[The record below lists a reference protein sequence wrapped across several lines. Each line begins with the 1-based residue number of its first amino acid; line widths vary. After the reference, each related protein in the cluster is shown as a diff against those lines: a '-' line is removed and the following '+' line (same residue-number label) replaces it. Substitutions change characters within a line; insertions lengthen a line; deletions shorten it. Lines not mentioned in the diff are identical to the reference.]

1 MVERDQRLLILMI
14 IISCLSFLLFSCS
27 VVSDSLWP
35 CGLQPSGLLG
45 PWDFPGRITG
55 VACHALLQRV
65 FLTQG
70 SNSHLLCCL
79 RWQAR
84 SLPLA
89 PPGKPGGF
97 STAEAPGKPD
107 RNALENLKND
117 KCLVSTPKSPMGIST
132 SVAWD
137 FCFPQNS
144 LGSYDDEP
152 IGTEGQ
158 G

>member
-1 MVERDQRLLILMI
+1 MI

-27 VVSDSLWP
+27 VMSDSLWP
-35 CGLQPSGLLG
+35 CGLQPARLLG

-55 VACHALLQRV
+55 VDCHALLQRV

-79 RWQAR
+79 HWQAS

-89 PPGKPGGF
+89 PPGKPSGF
-97 STAEAPGKPD
+97 STAEPPGKPD
-107 RNALENLKND
+107 HNALENLKND

-137 FCFPQNS
+137 VCFPKNS
-144 LGSYDDEP
+144 LGNYDDEP